1 MASTVSE
8 KTKVKSDE
16 VICELS
22 DGSTTIAWD
31 IAAEGPVTMANGAHT
46 VNKFTSQKI
55 KAQGIVKDGTYE
67 AVSPTVT
74 FLASEAEQIETWW
87 KNGTP
92 LTYTVTGLYDEP
104 KVYSECQVRI
114 ATPPPITPGAE
125 DFVTM
130 GIEITSLENVAAAAA
145 AAAE

>member
-1 MASTVSE
+1 MPSTVSE

-22 DGSTTIAWD
+22 DGSTTIVWD

-55 KAQGIVKDGTYE
+55 KAQGVVKDGTYE
-67 AVSPTVT
+67 AVSPTVV
-74 FLASEAEQIETWW
+74 FAPAEADQIETWW
-87 KNGTP
+87 KKGTS

-114 ATPPPITPGAE
+114 ATPPSITPGAE
-125 DFVTM
+125 DYVTL
-130 GIEITSLENVAAAAA
+130 GIEITSLENVSVS
-145 AAAE
+145 AAE

>member
-1 MASTVSE
+1 MAEVSA

-22 DGSTTIAWD
+22 DGTTTIAWD

-46 VNKFTSQKI
+46 INKFTSQKI
-55 KAQGIVKDGTYE
+55 KAQGIIKDGVYE

-74 FLASEAEQIETWW
+74 FLASEADQIEEWW
-87 KNGTP
+87 KKGTP
-92 LTYTVTGLYDEP
+92 LTYTVSGLYATD
-104 KVYSECQVRI
+104 KVYTDCQVRI
-114 ATPPPITPGAE
+114 ATPPSIAPGAE
-125 DFVTM
+125 DYVTM

-145 AAAE
+145 E